1 MDKEIPLLSALFP
14 NLDLTEISK
23 TFNDRHVCKNLTEFG
38 KTVINKTITNK
49 SDKVN
54 ENYNDSVKKDKI
66 FNYNGSSPAQIRT
79 GVKGSK
85 GLYACPLHSVFNNAT
100 GLSGHFIIKF
110 TFIISFTNWSL
121 CTIQACLWDPP
132 LSAISP

>member
-1 MDKEIPLLSALFP
+1 M
-14 NLDLTEISK
+14 
-23 TFNDRHVCKNLTEFG
+23 
-38 KTVINKTITNK
+38 
-49 SDKVN
+49 
-54 ENYNDSVKKDKI
+54 YKKDKN
-66 FNYNGSSPAQIRT
+66 FNYNGNSPAQIRT

-132 LSAISP
+132 LSAIFP

>member
-1 MDKEIPLLSALFP
+1 MLSKLFP
-14 NLDLTEISK
+14 DLD
-23 TFNDRHVCKNLTEFG
+23 LTEFG
-38 KTVINKTITNK
+38 KNDGQNKGNRYLTDSSKTAINKVITTNSLK
-49 SDKVN
+49 IN
-54 ENYNDSVKKDKI
+54 ENYNNSVKDNKK
-66 FNYNGSSPAQIRT
+66 FNFNGSSPAQIRT